1 MNTGEQKVC
10 PKLDTECDFKCG
22 YDVHMSEESNDNANV
37 CLSCEG

>member
-1 MNTGEQKVC
+1 MENKIC

-22 YDVHMSEESNDNANV
+22 FDIHKSASLEDNDANL